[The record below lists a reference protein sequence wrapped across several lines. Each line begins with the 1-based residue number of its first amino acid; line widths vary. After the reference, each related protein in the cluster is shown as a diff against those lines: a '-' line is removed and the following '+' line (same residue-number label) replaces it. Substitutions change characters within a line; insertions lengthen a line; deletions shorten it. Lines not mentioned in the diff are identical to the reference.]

1 MTAAVRLIE
10 VTKVYGNGPTALTAL
25 ADVSLA
31 AHSGELVALVGPS
44 GSGKT
49 TLLSIAGALLRPTAG
64 QVLVGGTELTGLTR
78 RAQTTFRAH
87 HIGFVFQ
94 GPNLI
99 PFLTARENLE
109 IMGQLAGLGR
119 SERQRRAATLLDD
132 LDLTDRAGHL
142 PQRLSGGQ
150 RQRVA
155 VGRAL
160 MNDPVL
166 LLADEPTANLDTELG
181 LAVVDLIATQ
191 VRRRSAAGLLVTHD
205 ARMAARADRV
215 LAIRDGRVQPP
226 RGDAGEATVA

>member
-1 MTAAVRLIE
+1 MTPAVQLNE

-31 AHSGELVALVGPS
+31 AHAGELVALVGPS

-49 TLLSIAGALLRPTAG
+49 TLLGIAGALLRPTTG
-64 QVLVGGTELTGLTR
+64 QVLVAGTELTRLTR
-78 RAQTTFRAH
+78 KAQTAFRANQ
-87 HIGFVFQ
+87 IGFVFQ
-94 GPNLI
+94 NSNLI

-109 IMGQLAGLGR
+109 IMGQLAGQGR
-119 SERQRRAATLLDD
+119 RERQHRAAALLDE

-142 PQRLSGGQ
+142 PPHLSGGQ

-160 MNDPVL
+160 MNSPVL

-181 LAVVDLIATQ
+181 MAVIDLITAQ
-191 VRRRSAAGLLVTHD
+191 VHRRGAAAFLVTHD

-215 LAIRDGRVQPP
+215 LSIRDGRLQPP
-226 RGDAGEATVA
+226 MEDAGEATVA